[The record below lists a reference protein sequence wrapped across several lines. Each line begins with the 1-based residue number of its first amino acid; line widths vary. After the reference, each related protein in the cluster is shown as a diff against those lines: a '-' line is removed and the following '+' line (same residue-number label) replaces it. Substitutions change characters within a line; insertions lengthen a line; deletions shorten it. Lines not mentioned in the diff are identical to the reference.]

1 MSIQTRISKKKAA
14 EERACWQRAV
24 SALKEQVEAWARA
37 QGWPVAERSQS
48 VTDDSI
54 GTYEVPILEIDTPKG
69 RVVLEPIGRDIL
81 GAHGRVDLY
90 AWPTHY
96 RVMLLR
102 TGDDQWVVR
111 TDSGLNW
118 PAPWGDQTFVTLA
131 EGLAEAL

>member
-1 MSIQTRISKKKAA
+1 MHLSKHRA
-14 EERACWQRAV
+14 EVERESWRRAV
-24 SALKEQVEAWARA
+24 IALKEQVQRWATSR
-37 QGWPVAERSQS
+37 GWPVTELTQT

-54 GTYEVPILEIDTPKG
+54 GTYEVPLLEIDTPKG

-81 GAHGRVDLY
+81 GVNGRIDLY

-102 TGDDQWVVR
+102 TGDDRWIVR

-118 PAPWGDQTFVTLA
+118 PEPWGEQTFEVLA